1 MVELIEGSDLML
13 NISNF
18 PWAEFAMS
26 ENRVEYI
33 NDSLSLKRNRRS
45 TGAMRYELELVTV
58 DMDMAQGRRIKA
70 QLSRAKDTNDLLSF
84 IHPRLS
90 YTQGTTPVGN
100 LSTSVTL
107 AGANTVQM
115 QAGDVWQLMAGDYI
129 QFLSHTKVYEVAED
143 TLLQSGTQN
152 VKLTSTLRQD
162 IATGVDGLV
171 TINDV
176 PFFLDVDGVIEFSTE
191 ASEGQ
196 DMQITLVAVE
206 RL

>member
-1 MVELIEGSDLML
+1 ML

-26 ENRVEYI
+26 ENRVEYV

-45 TGAMRYELELVTV
+45 TGAMRYEIELTTV
-58 DMDMAQGRRIKA
+58 DMTMTQGRKIKA

-90 YTQGTTPVGN
+90 YTQGTAPTGN
-100 LSTSVTL
+100 LTSSATAAGVNQVTMS
-107 AGANTVQM
+107 AVA
-115 QAGDVWQLMAGDYI
+115 VWQLCAGDYI

-143 TLLQSGTQN
+143 TLLQSGPQS
-152 VKLTSTLRQD
+152 VKLTSTLRE
-162 IATGVDGLV
+162 ATGVDSLV
-171 TINDV
+171 TINEV
-176 PFFLDVDGVIEFSTE
+176 PFFLEVDGVIEFSTE
-191 ASEGQ
+191 ASENQ